1 MARHGSLAEQLIA
14 IKERPIA
21 ANDNNPQRNNP
32 QRKPR
37 EPHYRGT
44 LPALRWL
51 WDNRPDLAQAFA
63 DALPRQPANWFVDVE
78 PTRQEI
84 RPTIGELMK
93 ASHDADGNPVPPSY
107 ETERRVS
114 IGALRFLSGRLI
126 EWGTTKK
133 GKKLKPTDRPRS
145 TESKENKT
153 RSPLFYLATKATT
166 PSPMAAEHY
175 HRPLSGEPA
184 LSSMYD
190 PLPGVEAAR
199 AILCYL
205 GVDGSVPAAKIN
217 GVTFCPQA
225 VAEGAGFLGGVTNP
239 SGNSSSGAVMW
250 EQPDAPT
257 SSATAVIEEVAA
269 RGTLKSIGLLLGHN
283 EGSAIAAGKEALVD
297 LAEILVA
304 IRDRKKPM
312 YA

>member
-1 MARHGSLAEQLIA
+1 MARHGSIAEQLVA
-14 IKERPIA
+14 IKQRPVA
-21 ANDNNPQRNNP
+21 ANDNIP

-51 WDNRPDLAQAFA
+51 WDNHPDLAQAFA
-63 DALPRQPANWFVDVE
+63 DALPRRSTDWFVDVE

-93 ASHDADGNPVPPSY
+93 ASHDEDGNQLSPIY

-126 EWGTTKK
+126 EWGMTRK

-175 HRPLSGEPA
+175 HRPLSGQPVLA
-184 LSSMYD
+184 SMYD

-199 AILCYL
+199 AVLSFL
-205 GVDGSVPAAKIN
+205 GVDGGVKASQLPY
-217 GVTFCPQA
+217 GVTLCPTV
-225 VAEGAGFLGGVTNP
+225 VADGAIFLGGVSNP
-239 SGNSSSGAVMW
+239 SGNSSSGALMW
-250 EQPDAPT
+250 DQPDAPT
-257 SSATAVIEEVAA
+257 SNATVVIEEVAA
-269 RGTLKSIGLLLGHN
+269 RGTLKSIGLLLGHD
-283 EGSAIAAGKEALVD
+283 EGSAIAAGKSALIGI
-297 LAEILVA
+297 AEILSS
-304 IRDRKKPM
+304 IRNRKNLR
-312 YA
+312 AA

>member
-1 MARHGSLAEQLIA
+1 MARHGSLAEQLVDFGNA
-14 IKERPIA
+14 PPKA
-21 ANDNNPQRNNP
+21 ANDNNP

-63 DALPRQPANWFVDVE
+63 DALPRPSANWFVDVE

-84 RPTIGELMK
+84 RPTIGELMN
-93 ASHDADGNPVPPSY
+93 ASHDEDGNPIEPIY

-114 IGALRFLSGRLI
+114 IGALRFLNGRLV
-126 EWGTTKK
+126 EWGATKK
-133 GKKLKPTDRPRS
+133 GKRLKPTDRPRS

-153 RSPLFYLATKATT
+153 RSPLFYLSTKATT

-184 LSSMYD
+184 LAPMYD

-199 AILCYL
+199 AILEML
-205 GVDGSVPAAKIN
+205 GVDGGIKVNQLPV
-217 GVTFCPQA
+217 GVTLCPQA
-225 VAEGAGFLGGVTNP
+225 IAEGAGFLGGLSNP
-239 SGNSSSGAVMW
+239 SGNSSSGALMW
-250 EQPDAPT
+250 EYPDAPT
-257 SSATAVIEEVAA
+257 SSATTVIEEVAA
-269 RGTLKSIGLLLGHN
+269 RGTLKSIGLRLGHD
-283 EGSAIAAGKEALVD
+283 EGSAIAAGKEALID
-297 LAEILVA
+297 IAEILSS
-304 IRDRKKPM
+304 IRNRKKSM
-312 YA
+312 AA